1 MKVIAVN
8 RYDYEHLREI
18 YTRLGYEE
26 KDLRQ
31 DIEEIR
37 EGLV

>member
-8 RYDYEHLREI
+8 RYDYEHLMEI
-18 YTRLGYEE
+18 YAHLGYEE
-26 KDLRQ
+26 KDLRR